1 MKKKEYC
8 CRFSFC
14 KQKFS
19 STLSLSHH
27 YSRAPMHDNSYASTL
42 NVRNKQDQKSRLF
55 SDVVN
60 GDNNSVSERN
70 VKQKTSSGN
79 FDIVVDEVN
88 MQVAADE
95 TYSTPDLISIDEDVD
110 DTGID

>member
-1 MKKKEYC
+1 
-8 CRFSFC
+8 
-14 KQKFS
+14 
-19 STLSLSHH
+19 
-27 YSRAPMHDNSYASTL
+27 MHDNSYASTL

-79 FDIVVDEVN
+79 FDIVVDEVSKIN

-110 DTGID
+110 DTGIDQDEEEIYDNETNNNND